1 MAKTKIYNYNPF
13 SKQLMDLIGG
23 VYSKN
28 VKVASTSFDELVDYF
43 KTDSATSAEVNCLIM
58 TNANYIVKL
67 LGDLSDQPGPHELL
81 RSTVGKVVI
90 DGLSVSFEEDGVDIT
105 GDLPES
111 I

>member
-1 MAKTKIYNYNPF
+1 MSKTKNYNPF
-13 SKQLMDLIGG
+13 SEKLMNLIGG

-28 VKVASTSFDELVDYF
+28 LKVASTNFGELVDYF

-90 DGLSVSFEEDGVDIT
+90 NGLSVSFEEDGVDIT